1 MRTCTAHSI
10 KDLSGHFLVLTG
22 VLKQAPYNKMKRESY
37 YLLHIFRNSE
47 INYPKTIQKNSK
59 SDPEDANNVFTI
71 SYKKKNQRRVK
82 RNTSESNPSL

>member
-1 MRTCTAHSI
+1 M
-10 KDLSGHFLVLTG
+10 LTG

-71 SYKKKNQRRVK
+71 SYKKKKSKEGKEKYKWIQSIIVIFKFLLR
-82 RNTSESNPSL
+82 